1 MNARVGFLLF
11 PAVLALFLVSG
22 CGPKVVD
29 VTDPQAGLAPSG
41 FRTTVHH
48 WPEEN
53 SQSLRFLDIYDPWE
67 PMNRNLYEVNAT
79 LDKYVMLPAAN
90 VYRLV
95 LPAPVRSG
103 VKNFFANLNELPT
116 AFNSLLQGRFRKVA
130 ISFSRFLINSSF
142 GLLGVRDLASR
153 NKKLPR
159 QNEDVGQ
166 TLGYWGLG
174 PGPYFVM
181 PIMGPSNV
189 RDAVGFGGD
198 ILILYVEVE
207 MLYQAAGIE
216 DGTPLDMTDLVL
228 RGLNIRANTAFSY
241 HSTGSP
247 FEYEMVRFIYTKK
260 RELDIQR

>member
-1 MNARVGFLLF
+1 MNARLTTFLL
-11 PAVLALFLVSG
+11 PAVLVLLFTSG

-29 VTDPQAGLAPSG
+29 VTDPQAGLSPPE

-48 WPEEN
+48 WPEAG

-90 VYRLV
+90 AYKLV

-116 AFNSLLQGRFRKVA
+116 ALNSLLQGRFKKVA

-153 NKKLPR
+153 NDKLPR

-181 PIMGPSNV
+181 PILGPSNV
-189 RDAVGFGGD
+189 RDTVGFGGD
-198 ILILYVEVE
+198 LLVLYVEVE
-207 MLYQAAGIE
+207 MLYQAAGVE
-216 DGTPLDMTDLVL
+216 TQTPLDLTDLIL

>member
-1 MNARVGFLLF
+1 MNTRLTTFLL
-11 PAVLALFLVSG
+11 PAVLVLLFTSG

-29 VTDPQAGLAPSG
+29 VTDPQAGLSPPE

-48 WPEEN
+48 WPEAG

-90 VYRLV
+90 AYKLV

-116 AFNSLLQGRFRKVA
+116 ALNSLLQGRFKKVA

-153 NKKLPR
+153 NDKLPR

-181 PIMGPSNV
+181 PILGPSNV
-189 RDAVGFGGD
+189 RDTVGFGGD
-198 ILILYVEVE
+198 LLVLYVEVE
-207 MLYQAAGIE
+207 MLYQAAGVE
-216 DGTPLDMTDLVL
+216 TQTPLDLTDLIL